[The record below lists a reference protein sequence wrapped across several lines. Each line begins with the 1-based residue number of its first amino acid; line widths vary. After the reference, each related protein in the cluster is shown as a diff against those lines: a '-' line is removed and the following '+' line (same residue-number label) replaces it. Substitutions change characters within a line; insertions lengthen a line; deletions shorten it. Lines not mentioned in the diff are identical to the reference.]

1 MQFAAISTDSRI
13 ERVGEAEGTNM
24 AKILYLDP
32 VGVEVVQEGF
42 QSLVSLKQAET
53 ELAMVTL
60 PRGPAHLEY
69 RYYEALV
76 LVDILHLV
84 QEAEQQGFDAAVIGC
99 FYDVGLQ
106 AAREVVER
114 MVVVAPCEASVHIA
128 STLGDKFSII
138 VGRRKWIPEMME
150 NVIRYGMGERLA
162 SFKSVDL
169 GVLEFHQDEDETAR
183 RFIQAGQEA
192 VERDGAEVLVLGC
205 TATYG
210 FYRKLQEELG
220 VPVIDSMIAAFKTAE
235 FASELKNRLGWS
247 HSKIGGYESPP
258 PDEFKPWRLAEQ
270 YGFGDMRSWL
280 QGAKT
285 SRQREED

>member
-1 MQFAAISTDSRI
+1 MKQ
-13 ERVGEAEGTNM
+13 
-24 AKILYLDP
+24 KILYIDP

-42 QSLVSLKQAET
+42 RFLADQKREET
-53 ELAMVTL
+53 ELVMVPL
-60 PRGPAHLEY
+60 SRGPEHLEY

-84 QEAEQQGFDAAVIGC
+84 REAERQGFDAAVIGC

-106 AAREVVER
+106 AAREVAER
-114 MVVVAPCEASVHIA
+114 LVVVAPCEASTHIA
-128 STLGDKFSII
+128 ATLGDRFSII

-150 NVIRYGMGERLA
+150 NVIRYGMKERLA

-183 RFIQAGQEA
+183 RFVQAGREA

-210 FYRKLQEELG
+210 FYRELQEELG
-220 VPVIDSMIAAFKTAE
+220 VPVIDSMLAAFKTAE
-235 FASELKNRLGWS
+235 FAAELKNRLGWS
-247 HSKIGGYESPP
+247 HSKIGAYESPP
-258 PDEFKPWRLAEQ
+258 PDEFVPWRLEGQ
-270 YGFGDMRSWL
+270 YDFADMRTWL
-280 QGAKT
+280 QEAEKRT
-285 SRQREED
+285 

>member
-1 MQFAAISTDSRI
+1 
-13 ERVGEAEGTNM
+13 M
-24 AKILYLDP
+24 AQKILYLDP

-84 QEAEQQGFDAAVIGC
+84 KEAEQQGFDAAVIGC

-114 MVVVAPCEASVHIA
+114 MVVVAPCEASVHLA
-128 STLGDKFSII
+128 SMLGDKFSII

-169 GVLEFHQDEDETAR
+169 GVLEFHRDDGETAR
-183 RFIQAGQEA
+183 RFIQAGREA
-192 VERDGAEVLVLGC
+192 IQRDGAEVLILGC

-210 FYRKLQEELG
+210 FYRELQEELG
-220 VPVIDSMIAAFKTAE
+220 VPVIDSMIVAFKTAE
-235 FASELKNRLGWS
+235 FAAELKNRLGWS

-258 PDEFKPWRLAEQ
+258 PGEFEPWRLEEQ
-270 YGFGDMRSWL
+270 YGFRDMRSWL
-280 QGAKT
+280 QRAKT
-285 SRQREED
+285 SPQGREDSSRDQGVHQERVSIC

>member
-1 MQFAAISTDSRI
+1 MVNR
-13 ERVGEAEGTNM
+13 
-24 AKILYLDP
+24 ILYIDP
-32 VGVEVVQEGF
+32 VGVEVVAEGQHFLSSQKQETTD
-42 QSLVSLKQAET
+42 LT
-53 ELAMVTL
+53 MVAL
-60 PRGPAHLEY
+60 PRGPEHLEW

-84 QEAEQQGFDAAVIGC
+84 REAERQGFDAAVIGC

-114 MVVVAPCEASVHIA
+114 MAVVAPCEASVHLA
-128 STLGDKFSII
+128 STLGHKFSVI

-150 NVIRYGMGERLA
+150 NVVHYGMKERLA

-169 GVLEFHQDEDETAR
+169 GVLEFHQDEEETAR
-183 RFIQAGQEA
+183 RFVQVGREA
-192 VERDGAEVLVLGC
+192 IERDGAEVLVLGC

-210 FYRKLQEELG
+210 FYRELQKELG

-235 FASELKNRLGWS
+235 FAAELKNRFGWS

-258 PDEFKPWRLAEQ
+258 PGEFGPWRLEEQ
-270 YGFGDMRSWL
+270 YDLGDMGSWL
-280 QGAKT
+280 AKASQT
-285 SRQREED
+285 SQMKEE

>member
-1 MQFAAISTDSRI
+1 
-13 ERVGEAEGTNM
+13 M
-24 AKILYLDP
+24 AQKVLYIDP

-42 QSLVSLKQAET
+42 QSLVSLKRAET

-60 PRGPAHLEY
+60 PQGPAHLEY

-84 QEAEQQGFDAAVIGC
+84 MEAEQQGFDAAVIGC

-106 AAREVVER
+106 AAREVAER
-114 MVVVAPCEASVHIA
+114 MVIVAPCEASVHIA
-128 STLGDKFSII
+128 STLGDRFSII
-138 VGRRKWIPEMME
+138 VGRRKWIPEMRE

-169 GVLEFHQDEDETAR
+169 GVLEFHQDEEETAR
-183 RFIQAGQEA
+183 RFIRVGREA
-192 VERDGAEVLVLGC
+192 IERDGAEVLVLGC

-210 FYRKLQEELG
+210 FYRELQEELE

-235 FASELKNRLGWS
+235 FAAELKNRLGWS

-258 PDEFKPWRLAEQ
+258 PSEFTPWRLGEQ
-270 YGFGDMRSWL
+270 YGFAEMKSWL
-280 QGAKT
+280 HGAQVSAAQGGWIDEQKST
-285 SRQREED
+285 P

>member
-1 MQFAAISTDSRI
+1 
-13 ERVGEAEGTNM
+13 M
-24 AKILYLDP
+24 AQKVLYIDP

-42 QSLVSLKQAET
+42 QSLVSLKRAET

-84 QEAEQQGFDAAVIGC
+84 KEAEQQGFDAAVIGC

-138 VGRRKWIPEMME
+138 VGRRKWIPEMRE

-169 GVLEFHQDEDETAR
+169 GVLEFHQDEEETAR
-183 RFIQAGQEA
+183 RFIRVGREA
-192 VERDGAEVLVLGC
+192 IERDGAEVLVLGC

-210 FYRKLQEELG
+210 FYRELQEELE

-235 FASELKNRLGWS
+235 FAAELKNRLGWS

-258 PDEFKPWRLAEQ
+258 PSEFTPWRLGEQ
-270 YGFGDMRSWL
+270 YGFAEIRSWL
-280 QGAKT
+280 HGAQVSAAQGGWIDEQKST
-285 SRQREED
+285 P